1 MKEFENRLFL
11 EFTQLEERYQ
21 KLTAFLE
28 NDEFDE
34 KRSTIDSKH
43 LAMMYYQHS
52 GMEVYRNALMDR
64 INDLG
69 FLEYPLVKIGEIITT
84 DKDEALRC
92 VALDPVSFEPTFEIV

>member
-69 FLEYPLVKIGEIITT
+69 FLEYPLVKIGKIITT
-84 DKDEALRC
+84 DKDEVLRC